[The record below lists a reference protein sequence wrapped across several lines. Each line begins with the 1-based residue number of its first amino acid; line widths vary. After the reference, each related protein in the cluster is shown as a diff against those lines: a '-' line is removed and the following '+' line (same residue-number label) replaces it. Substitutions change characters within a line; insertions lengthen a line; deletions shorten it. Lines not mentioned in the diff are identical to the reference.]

1 MQAVRLLVL
10 TFLFA
15 ILFTAANAQHADV
28 RNLFFDTLRTGD
40 VQATPIGVEDT
51 RYIGNQYIRGEDSLL
66 MRYVATVVRYDIDF
80 YIDFKLILLDSFYL
94 HTYEITEMTLL
105 GWMRL
110 GASYLI
116 KLDVEFPGSNMRVR
130 WRLFDTARRQQ
141 IAKGL
146 EESHR
151 QDWRMI
157 GHRVSNEIVNRL
169 TGDKGIFLTKIV
181 YAKQTSNG
189 KELFTADYN
198 GTNER
203 QLTDNGSINISPVF
217 HPTEDDLYFISYKDG
232 DPMLFA
238 VNMRSLKTRKIAG
251 FKGIVAAPAI
261 SPNGKTIACVLSKD
275 GNSEIYLLNLDG
287 KIIKRLTNHRAID
300 TSPTWS
306 PDGRLIAFASDR
318 TGSPQ
323 IYVMD
328 SNGQNTRRL
337 TYEGGYND
345 SPIWA
350 QRGDRITFVSRTRRG
365 RFDLASI
372 NVSGADYRVLTH
384 VGQNE
389 NPHFSPDGKHL
400 VFSSTR
406 LGSRDIFTMDLT
418 GRNQRRIT
426 KHGKCS
432 NPVWGPLR

>member
-1 MQAVRLLVL
+1 MHALRLLVL
-10 TFLFA
+10 PLLLALLFG
-15 ILFTAANAQHADV
+15 TAHAQQDNV

-40 VQATPIGVEDT
+40 VDPTPIAVEGT
-51 RYIGNQYIRGEDSLL
+51 RYIGNQYIGGDDSLL
-66 MRYVATVVRYDIDF
+66 MRYVAGVVKYDLDF
-80 YIDFKLILLDSFYL
+80 YIDFRLIQIDSFYL
-94 HTYEITEMTLL
+94 QTYEITEMTLL

-110 GASYLI
+110 GADYLV
-116 KLDVEFPGSNMRVR
+116 KLEAEFPGSNMRVR
-130 WRLFDTARRQQ
+130 WRLYDTARRQQ

-146 EESHR
+146 KESHR
-151 QDWRMI
+151 QEWREI
-157 GHRVSNEIVNRL
+157 GHRVSNEIVKRL
-169 TGDKGIFLTKIV
+169 TGDDGIFLTKIT
-181 YAKQTSNG
+181 YAKQTPQG
-189 KELFTADYN
+189 KELFTSDYD

-203 QLTDNGSINISPVF
+203 QLTDNGSINLSPVF
-217 HPTEDDLYFISYKDG
+217 HPNREEVFFISYADG
-232 DPMLFA
+232 DPKLFA
-238 VNMRSLKTRKIAG
+238 VNQRSLKTRKIAE

-261 SPNGKTIACVLSKD
+261 SPDGTKIACVLSKD
-275 GNSEIYLLNLDG
+275 GNSEIYLLDMDG
-287 KIIKRLTNHRAID
+287 RIIKRLTKHRAID

-306 PDGRLIAFASDR
+306 PDSRLIAFASDR

-328 SNGQNTRRL
+328 TEGQNTRRL

-389 NPHFSPDGKHL
+389 NPHFSPDGKHI

-406 LGSRDIFTMDLT
+406 LGTRSIFTMDIT

-426 KHGKCS
+426 RQGECS
-432 NPVWGPLR
+432 NPVWGPLP